1 MLEWDSPIIGFGGSL
16 YSFIERLQQM
26 NVFSIKNRRV
36 VCVDNP
42 PGEGGGSDEAEKDD
56 VQAEGAGEPDAG
68 LDVILDAIAAIA
80 EKVEALSERMDAFV
94 DAGATVRE
102 TDDADENVED
112 DGDVDEDDLE
122 TAIEDMDF
130 GLDETEE
137 QD

>member
-1 MLEWDSPIIGFGGSL
+1 
-16 YSFIERLQQM
+16 M
-26 NVFSIKNRRV
+26 NVFSIKTRRV

-42 PGEGGGSDEAEKDD
+42 PDEGGGSDEAEKADAD
-56 VQAEGAGEPDAG
+56 VQAEGAGDPDTG
-68 LDVILDAIAAIA
+68 LEVILDAITAIA

-112 DGDVDEDDLE
+112 DDDVDEDDLE

-130 GLDETEE
+130 SLDETEE

>member
-1 MLEWDSPIIGFGGSL
+1 
-16 YSFIERLQQM
+16 M

-42 PGEGGGSDEAEKDD
+42 PDEGGGSDEAEKDD
-56 VQAEGAGEPDAG
+56 DVQAEGAGEPDTV
-68 LDVILDAIAAIA
+68 LDVILDAIAAIS

-102 TDDADENVED
+102 TDDDDDENVENVES
-112 DGDVDEDDLE
+112 DGVDEDDLE